1 MTADLSAAR
10 KNMVDCQ
17 VRTQDVTDYAI
28 LDAMRA
34 IPREAFT
41 PLDKAYM
48 AYADTEIEYAPGR
61 WLLRPRDVAKLL
73 QAVRPRPGEKAAAIA
88 APYAAAVLEAIGLI
102 VTPLSVTDRG
112 AAIAQAEGGY
122 DVMICE
128 GAVARAPGAWLAALA
143 IGGRLG
149 VVERDGPVGRA
160 TLYLRSAAATGSR
173 VLFDSTPP
181 VLAGFGAEHRFAL

>member
-1 MTADLSAAR
+1 MTFDLATAR

-17 VRTQDVTDYAI
+17 VRTQDVTDYAV

-34 IPREAFT
+34 IPREAFA
-41 PLDKAYM
+41 PADKTYM
-48 AYADTEIEYAPGR
+48 AYADAEIEYAPGR
-61 WLLRPRDVAKLL
+61 WLLRPRDIGKLL
-73 QAVRPRPGEKAAAIA
+73 QAVRPRPGERAAAIA
-88 APYAAAVLEAIGLI
+88 APYAAAVLEAMGLI
-102 VTPLSVTDRG
+102 VTPITAIDRG
-112 AAIAQAEGGY
+112 GDIGQAEGGY

-128 GAVARAPGAWLAALA
+128 GAVARAPRSWLSALA
-143 IGGRLG
+143 VGGRLG

-181 VLAGFGAEHRFAL
+181 VLAGFEAEHRFAL